1 MIWSWMKYEN
11 CKKIVRIERRS
22 RQAGKTC
29 KRWLMCEVYMTHM
42 NIFIIFLISSWEN
55 KSKTFDIAHLFW
67 VLYTYTFIPVVWAS
81 VFVFTERDIKVKL
94 LSIKRYHNKLLCAKD
109 CNCIFFLKFDLFADG
124 FEWIIC
130 FTPPFIVMMM
140 GNDLFSQRINDSS
153 NGKPF
158 NVVVTDGRHE
168 WGTNFSPVSVILLL
182 MIIFVFVPFTICT
195 CAK

>member
-42 NIFIIFLISSWEN
+42 NIFIIFLISSWGN

-109 CNCIFFLKFDLFADG
+109 CNCIFFLKFDWWIRVNYLFYAAFHCNDDG
-124 FEWIIC
+124 EWLIFTKNQRFVKWQTFQCCCDRRSTRVGYEFLTRISYSFINDNIC
-130 FTPPFIVMMM
+130 F
-140 GNDLFSQRINDSS
+140 R
-153 NGKPF
+153 
-158 NVVVTDGRHE
+158 
-168 WGTNFSPVSVILLL
+168 
-182 MIIFVFVPFTICT
+182 TIYYLYMC
-195 CAK
+195 